1 MSRTSKGFTLVELMI
16 VIAIIAV
23 IAAVALPNLLATRLA
38 ANEASAIATL
48 RNLVTAQ
55 AQFQQRTRLDV
66 DNDGIGEFGSFTE
79 LSGVGPG
86 RMGTPLVPPILAG
99 VFRVLTD
106 DAAGQAAVN
115 KSGYLFRIWL
125 PAAGGVGTCE
135 DQTGAFATAVDPQT
149 GEAVWCAYA
158 WPAAYQ
164 QSGNRTFFVN
174 QGGDILTAEVSTWEG
189 LDNGPP
195 ADAAF
200 TTANDITSA
209 AAIDAVG
216 QLPATAG
223 VWRKAR

>member
-1 MSRTSKGFTLVELMI
+1 MRNVRRGFTLVELMV

-38 ANEASAIATL
+38 ANEAAAIATL

-115 KSGYLFRIWL
+115 KS
-125 PAAGGVGTCE
+125 
-135 DQTGAFATAVDPQT
+135 
-149 GEAVWCAYA
+149 
-158 WPAAYQ
+158 
-164 QSGNRTFFVN
+164 
-174 QGGDILTAEVSTWEG
+174 
-189 LDNGPP
+189 
-195 ADAAF
+195 
-200 TTANDITSA
+200 
-209 AAIDAVG
+209 
-216 QLPATAG
+216 
-223 VWRKAR
+223 